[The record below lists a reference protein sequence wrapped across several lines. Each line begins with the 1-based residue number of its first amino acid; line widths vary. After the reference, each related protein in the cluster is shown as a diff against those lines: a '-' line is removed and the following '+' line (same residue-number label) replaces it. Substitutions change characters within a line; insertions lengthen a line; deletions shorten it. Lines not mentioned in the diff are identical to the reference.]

1 MIQIRNSDSTRA
13 NQDLTGESTPQES
26 PKVRADDAAAP
37 RREPGNVAW
46 VKSVWEKMNE
56 PDKVAILLF
65 GGVKGSHLRLR
76 QAQSHLRHD
85 FSPSHWS
92 HAMIAGGP
100 GLKQAW
106 EVPTIAGR
114 LPWPTSDNGLAKAKL
129 DDYDPLTQF
138 PNAALLCIPVAWKEI
153 EARIKQLRDHGRV
166 GLMDLVSPLHAWL
179 GFLWGVGKATN
190 PLVDGVGMPSAIAV
204 EVILAA
210 ADYEITPNVS
220 SETSCPEAIWQ
231 SAKWWQDWH
240 QRDERTGIKGAYRI
254 RDGIRP

>member
-1 MIQIRNSDSTRA
+1 MIHIRNSASTRE
-13 NQDLTGESTPQES
+13 NRELSGESPTP
-26 PKVRADDAAAP
+26 DAAGAP
-37 RREPGNVAW
+37 VHDAALRREEPGNVAW
-46 VKSVWEKMNE
+46 LRSVWEEMAE
-56 PDKVAILLF
+56 TDQVAILLF

-92 HAMIAGGP
+92 HTVIAGGP

-106 EVPTIAGR
+106 DVPTIGGK
-114 LPWPTSDNGLAKAKL
+114 LPWPTPDNGISRTKL
-129 DDYDPLTQF
+129 DDYDRLSQF

-153 EARIKQLRDHGRV
+153 EPRIKQLRTSGRV

-190 PLVDGVGMPSAIAV
+190 PLVDGVGMPSAIAI

-240 QRDERTGIKGAYRI
+240 QRDDRTGIKGAYRV
-254 RDGIRP
+254 RHGIRP